1 MDDGQ
6 SLVSK
11 SKSLESGGVPGDRP
25 VTYLGEKFMQGEFA
39 ERGSIWGKS
48 ESLLYGRDIRGCR
61 TPPAGAVNRCY

>member
-6 SLVSK
+6 SLISK
-11 SKSLESGGVPGDRP
+11 SESLESGGVPGDRP

-48 ESLLYGRDIRGCR
+48 E
-61 TPPAGAVNRCY
+61 